1 MNRTKMVACALLA
14 VGLVAAGCAKP
25 PQVELDALKA
35 KMAEVQANAQKW
47 APEAWQKAQ
56 DAMNAVNAEVDAQ
69 NAKFA
74 LLRSYSKAKELITTA
89 TTEADAA
96 ATAAAEGKTRWQG
109 EAQTAVDAAKAAVA
123 AAETAMADLDKCR
136 RKPKGFSKD
145 MEMMK
150 GNLDAL
156 KAQIAAL
163 DSAMASEDYQAAKSS
178 ADSLKASLDSM
189 AMEMANAKTKI
200 KC

>member
-1 MNRTKMVACALLA
+1 MNRTKWVACALLA
-14 VGLVAAGCAKP
+14 VGVMAVGCAKP

-35 KMAEVQANAQKW
+35 KMGEVQAEASKW

-89 TTEADAA
+89 TTESDAA
-96 ATAAAEGKTRWQG
+96 ATAAAEGKSRWQAD
-109 EAQTAVDAAKAAVA
+109 AQAAVDAAKAAVA
-123 AAETAMADLDKCR
+123 AADTAMMDLDKCR

-150 GNLDAL
+150 GNLDGL
-156 KAQIAAL
+156 KAQIAGL
-163 DSAMASEDYQAAKSS
+163 DSAMAAEDYQAAKSS

-189 AMEMANAKTKI
+189 SMEMANAKTKI
-200 KC
+200 RC